1 MAVMTLSTIAPPA
14 TVDPPARESLPFG
27 LFSVLSFRDGD
38 RWESGVQFESGTCEP
53 VDLIGPVQCDP
64 TETQGLPKNLASN
77 AGGIGQALPFTV
89 NGHYSCSIASA
100 SPEEMNRLA
109 REHLTSREESGA
121 ERALWTGEVGNTPS
135 LANPDA
141 VVLGGGSAASLTE
154 GIGLLE
160 QFIAE
165 TYGSM
170 GVIHVT
176 RATALALIAKS
187 LVDVRDNRLFT
198 ALGTPVVAGSGY
210 PGTGPN
216 GTAPASGAWA
226 YASPALLGY
235 RSEIFSATEN
245 GLAYDTQN
253 NDATALAERTYLLG
267 FDPCG
272 VAAVQITTT
281 TAGGGMG
288 QDGASAYEVAVTN
301 GFEGDEQA
309 WLDSLVGPK
318 GDTGAKGAKGD
329 TGADGPQ
336 GPEGPEGPI
345 GPEGPQGPAGA
356 DGADGATG
364 PAGADGADGEG
375 VPLGGTA
382 GQILSKTSET
392 DYDTQW
398 TDPV

>member
-27 LFSVLSFRDGD
+27 LFSVLTFRDGG

-64 TETQGLPKNLASN
+64 EQTQGLPKNLASN
-77 AGGIGQALPFTV
+77 AGEIGQALPFTV

-100 SPEEMNRLA
+100 SAEEMNRLA
-109 REHLTSREESGA
+109 REHLTSKEEAGA

-141 VVLGGGSAASLTE
+141 VVLGGGSAVALTE

-176 RATALALIAKS
+176 RATALALVAKS
-187 LVDVRDNRLFT
+187 LATVRDNRLFT

-216 GTAPASGAWA
+216 GAAPTSGAWA

-245 GLAYDTQN
+245 GLAYDTLN

-267 FDPCG
+267 FDSCG
-272 VAAVQITTT
+272 VAAVQITT

-288 QDGASAYEVAVTN
+288 QDGASAYEVAVSN

-318 GDTGAKGAKGD
+318 GDKGDPGAKGAKGD
-329 TGADGPQ
+329 KGDPGAP
-336 GPEGPEGPI
+336 
-345 GPEGPQGPAGA
+345 GA
-356 DGADGATG
+356 
-364 PAGADGADGEG
+364 PGADGEG
-375 VPLGGTA
+375 VPLGGTT

-392 DYDTQW
+392 DYDTEW
-398 TDPV
+398 VDPTTPSV